1 MKVTILREFALS
13 GGEGESI
20 CAERGVRV
28 ETRVGFESTAYSGN
42 CRKLRWEGCGMCRE
56 GEKS

>member
-1 MKVTILREFALS
+1 MKVTILREFALL

-28 ETRVGFESTAYSGN
+28 ETSVGFESTAYSGN
-42 CRKLRWEGCGMCRE
+42 CRELRMGGVWNV
-56 GEKS
+56 